1 MATATNSVLTPDI
14 ITKEALTILH
24 NNIVFVR
31 NVNRQYD
38 NSNTLGG
45 QKNSGAIRIRLPNK
59 YVTNTGAAL
68 ATGDTI
74 DTVEKAVT
82 LTVGTQRHVDTSF
95 LTEELTNDIDTFSER
110 ILAPGIS
117 VLASMFDYN
126 MMAMAYAGVGNSVGT
141 QGTVP
146 ATAAVLLNAHK
157 KMSHAAT
164 PMSQRCCT
172 VDPAA
177 NAGLVDGLKG
187 LFNAGN
193 QISEN
198 YRSGLMADNQLGFRE
213 IAMSQS
219 VPVHTNGTRL
229 DTDTFAVDGDTI
241 ANGGTTIDVDGVN
254 GTETLTAGEVFT
266 IANCFSCNPETKQ
279 STGELYQFV
288 VGADATAA
296 GNQWTITIANPIYA
310 ADAEGLQNVVGA
322 TAAAAVVDGST
333 VTFAGTASGTGPQ
346 NLAYHKDSFVV
357 GTTDLEM
364 PNGVHFSS
372 RQVMD
377 GISMRIVR
385 QYRIDTD
392 DIPCRIDILYGGVVA
407 RPETACRIWG

>member
-1 MATATNSVLTPDI
+1 MATATNTPLTPDI
-14 ITKEALTILH
+14 INLEALTILH
-24 NNIVFVR
+24 NSIVFTR

-38 NSNTLGG
+38 NSNTMGG

-59 YVTNTGAAL
+59 YVSQTGAAL

-117 VLASMFDYN
+117 TLASMFDYD
-126 MMAMAYAGVGNSVGT
+126 MMQIAYQGVGNSVGT
-141 QGTVP
+141 PGTTP
-146 ATAAVLLNAHK
+146 ATAGVLLDAHKYMNYFATPVNQRCAVLN
-157 KMSHAAT
+157 
-164 PMSQRCCT
+164 P
-172 VDPAA
+172 DA
-177 NAGLVDGLKG
+177 NAGLIDGLKG
-187 LFNAGN
+187 LFNT
-193 QISEN
+193 QSLISEN
-198 YRSGLMADNQLGFRE
+198 YRTGLMADNQLGYRE
-213 IAMSQS
+213 LAMSQS

-229 DTDTFAVDGDTI
+229 DTDTFLVDGDT
-241 ANGGTTIDVDGVN
+241 ATEGGTTIVVDGVT

-266 IANCFSCNPETKQ
+266 IAGCYSVNPETKQ
-279 STGELYQFV
+279 STGKLYQFV
-288 VGADATAA
+288 VAADVTAA
-296 GNQWTITIANPIYA
+296 GNQWTITYANPVYSA
-310 ADAEGLQNVVGA
+310 ASEGLQNVAGA
-322 TAAAAVVDGST
+322 SMAAAIVDGNE
-333 VTFAGTASGTGPQ
+333 VTFMGSASTAYAQ
-346 NLAYHKDSFVV
+346 NLAFHKDTFVV

-385 QYRIDTD
+385 QYRIDSD
-392 DIPCRIDILYGGVVA
+392 DIPARIDILYGGVVA
-407 RPETACRIWG
+407 RGETGTRIWG

>member
-1 MATATNSVLTPDI
+1 MATATNSALTPDI
-14 ITKEALTILH
+14 ITKEALAILH

-117 VLASMFDYN
+117 VLASMFDYD
-126 MMAMAYAGVGNSVGT
+126 MMKTAYKGVGNSAGT
-141 QGTVP
+141 PGTTP
-146 ATAAVLLNAHK
+146 ATALVLLDAHK
-157 KMSHAAT
+157 YMNYSAT
-164 PMSQRCCT
+164 PMNQRCA
-172 VDPAA
+172 VLNPDA
-177 NAGLVDGLKG
+177 NAGLIDGLKG

-193 QISEN
+193 QISDN

-213 IAMSQS
+213 LSMSQS
-219 VPVHTNGTRL
+219 VVAHTTGTRL
-229 DTDTFAVDGDTI
+229 LTDTLLVDEGGGVATGDT
-241 ANGGTTIDVDGVN
+241 TLDVDGVN
-254 GTETLTAGEVFT
+254 GTETLTAGDVFT
-266 IANCFSCNPETKQ
+266 VAGVYSVNPETKQ
-279 STGELYQFV
+279 STGALYQFCV
-288 VGADATAA
+288 SADVTGA
-296 GNQWTITIANPIYA
+296 GNQWTITVTEPMY
-310 ADAEGLQNVVGA
+310 DSTSEGLQNMSALPADG
-322 TAAAAVVDGST
+322 AAVTMLGSP
-333 VTFAGTASGTGPQ
+333 GTAYAQ
-346 NLAYHKDSFVV
+346 NLAFHKDAFVV

-407 RPETACRIWG
+407 RGETACRIWG

>member
-1 MATATNSVLTPDI
+1 MATATNTALTPDV
-14 ITKEALTILH
+14 ITKESLTILH
-24 NNIVFVR
+24 NYLVFTR

-38 NSNTLGG
+38 NSNTMGG

-74 DTVEKAVT
+74 DTVEKAVN

-110 ILAPGIS
+110 ILQPGVS
-117 VLASMFDYN
+117 VLASMFDYD

-141 QGTVP
+141 AGTTP
-146 ATAAVLLNAHK
+146 ATAGVMLDAHK
-157 KMSHAAT
+157 YMNYFAT
-164 PMSQRCCT
+164 PMNQRCA
-172 VDPAA
+172 VLNPDA

-187 LFNAGN
+187 LFNS
-193 QISEN
+193 QSTIEEN
-198 YRSGLMADNQLGFRE
+198 YKMGLMANNQLGFKE
-213 IAMSQS
+213 LAMSQS
-219 VPVHTNGTRL
+219 VPVLTTGTRL
-229 DTDTFAVDGDTI
+229 VSDTFLVDGDTI
-241 ANGGTTIDVDGVN
+241 SNGGTTIDVDGVN
-254 GTETLTAGEVFT
+254 GTETIKAGEVFT
-266 IANCFSCNPETKQ
+266 IAGCYSCNPETKQ
-279 STGELYQFV
+279 STGKLYQFV
-288 VGADATAA
+288 VGADATAS

-322 TAAAAVVDGST
+322 TAAAAVVDGNE
-333 VTFAGTASGTGPQ
+333 VTFIGAASTAYPQ
-346 NLAYHKDSFVV
+346 NLAFHKDAFVV

-407 RPETACRIWG
+407 RGETATRIWG